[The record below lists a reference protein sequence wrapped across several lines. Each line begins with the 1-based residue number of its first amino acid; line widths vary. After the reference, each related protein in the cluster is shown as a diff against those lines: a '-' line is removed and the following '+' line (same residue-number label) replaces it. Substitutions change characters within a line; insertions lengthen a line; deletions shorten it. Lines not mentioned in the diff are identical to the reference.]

1 MKTILCYGDSNT
13 WGFNYR
19 TGGRFSL
26 EERWPNIMQQQLGG
40 GFHVIEEGLN
50 GRTAGHDGPDD
61 DLPESRNGRKALI
74 SCLRSHYPLDLVLIM
89 LGTNDLKAK
98 FSMTADGI
106 AKDVSVLVKMARK
119 DLFLHQGYEPKI
131 LLAAPVLIAP
141 SIEASPFWEEFGGKR
156 ALPTSAA
163 LADALRRTAERCSC
177 SFFNAAESA
186 EANPIDAIH
195 LSRESH
201 RSFGMAVAQ
210 KVREIF
216 AS

>member
-13 WGFNYR
+13 WGFYYG
-19 TGGRFSL
+19 TGGRFSP
-26 EERWPNIMQQQLGG
+26 EERWPNIMQQLGSN
-40 GFHVIEEGLN
+40 FHVIEEGLN
-50 GRTAGHDGPDD
+50 GRTAGHDDPNDD
-61 DLPESRNGRKALI
+61 YPEARNGRKTLI
-74 SCLRSHYPLDLVLIM
+74 PCLRSHYPLDLVIIM
-89 LGTNDLKAK
+89 LGTNDMKAK
-98 FSMTADGI
+98 FSMTADAI
-106 AKDVSVLVKMARK
+106 AKDIGILANMAWK
-119 DLFLHQGYEPKI
+119 DLCFHQGYEPKI

-141 SIEASPFWEEFGGKR
+141 TIETSPFGEEFGGER
-156 ALPTSAA
+156 ALPKSAA

-177 SFFNAAESA
+177 SFLNAAESS

-210 KVREIF
+210 KVQEIF